1 MQGPWELEV
10 SKAGIV
16 FVPLALMVT
25 AISEHEGHDE
35 GCAMRTTGAS
45 TGSLDCLAE
54 PGKAFQ
60 SPVESSPSGSK
71 EG

>member
-1 MQGPWELEV
+1 M
-10 SKAGIV
+10 GITPDMASFPV
-16 FVPLALMVT
+16 GSIISLLQTLMVT
-25 AISEHEGHDE
+25 AISGHEGHDE

-45 TGSLDCLAE
+45 TGSLDC

-60 SPVESSPSGSK
+60 SPVESSRSGSK